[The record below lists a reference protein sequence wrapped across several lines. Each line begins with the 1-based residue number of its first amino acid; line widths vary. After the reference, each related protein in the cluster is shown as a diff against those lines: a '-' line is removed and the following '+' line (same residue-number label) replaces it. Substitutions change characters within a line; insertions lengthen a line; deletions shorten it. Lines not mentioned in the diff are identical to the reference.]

1 MLHYICIF
9 INIFLEGWTLSITK
23 YLFDALNNGT
33 ELYPPMQGA
42 LPVNS
47 YDILQG
53 KINSNRFLTLAE
65 DMRIT
70 ADTDI
75 LIVAKSVNTTVAG
88 GIYSSSSPALLK
100 GLYYIPAVLHTDG
113 TLSFTENRLPYFNE
127 EFLEGDIVFGDCA
140 RAHGY
145 FGANPRLISAIY
157 ANGTWEAYIRLATAY
172 FEEVCGVPY
181 NECYITNRADNSSF
195 IFDQNC
201 YIIPARPVKGTKP
214 MLRLYARIFKAGVPN
229 KLYGDLCAGNDED
242 ISFIT
247 LSAEEKAE
255 FIRKVSTNWIINSA
269 LARVPARPIII
280 GSDMSPSLRLAE
292 TGDDLASYWA
302 EVKSSV
308 QSLPAYN
315 TDNLSPDGIF
325 AGCAR
330 RYGVSFSSV
339 NGCID
344 RIYRELSALSVLND
358 RVVNEVKKHEGLIT
372 FPVKEGKRITFAA
385 SQTLMKCEELEKTL
399 RERRMEWE
407 MFIGQLPR
415 RVRTFGGL
423 ASVREERKR
432 LFTQFMT
439 ETDTFID
446 PEMSPQQILNAFT
459 DMAAKN
465 NALMKETALKKQLLD
480 TIGEYSEYGI
490 DFFSDKSEEDTF
502 LCTEQDINRL
512 IMKKVTP
519 TMFWLAVHYYECIWA
534 SDPENNPYTLSPVII
549 APYQKIAE
557 QFEEFD
563 SIPLLILDHA
573 DSISPEYACGLF
585 ALAKTAILICDGEGA
600 SPKRTLPAGTDI
612 LLAIRSGAVAY
623 ADEYCALEE
632 KGLSVSFNSVAD
644 CFRS

>member
-1 MLHYICIF
+1 M
-9 INIFLEGWTLSITK
+9 SITK

-53 KINSNRFLTLAE
+53 KINSNRFVTLAE

-70 ADTDI
+70 GDTEV

-88 GIYSSSSPALLK
+88 GIYSSSSPAFLK
-100 GLYYIPAVLHTDG
+100 GLYYIPAVLHNDG
-113 TLSFTENRLPYFNE
+113 TFSFTENRLPYFNE
-127 EFLEGDIVFGDCA
+127 EFLAGDTVFGNA
-140 RAHGY
+140 ERANGY
-145 FGANPRLISAIY
+145 FAANPRLISAIY

-181 NECYITNRADNSSF
+181 NECYITNRADDSSF

-201 YIIPARPVKGTKP
+201 YIIPARPVKGVKP
-214 MLRLYARIFKAGVPN
+214 MLRLYARIFKAGMPN
-229 KLYGDLCAGNDED
+229 KLYRDLCEGKDD
-242 ISFIT
+242 DVSFIT
-247 LSAEEKAE
+247 LTAEEKAD

-269 LARVPARPIII
+269 LARVPARPIIV
-280 GSDMSPSLRLAE
+280 GSDISPSLRLAE
-292 TGDDLASYWA
+292 TGDDLASYWS

-315 TDNLSPDGIF
+315 TDSLSPDGIF

-344 RIYRELSALSVLND
+344 RIYRELSSLSLLND
-358 RVVNEVKKHEGLIT
+358 RVVNEVKKHPGLIT

-385 SQTLMKCEELEKTL
+385 SQTLMKCEELEKAL

-407 MFIGQLPR
+407 VFINQLPR

-423 ASVREERKR
+423 SSVREERKR
-432 LFTQFMT
+432 LFTEFMT
-439 ETDTFID
+439 DIDTFIN
-446 PEMSPQQILNAFT
+446 PEMSPQQILSAFT

-465 NALMKETALKKQLLD
+465 SALMKETALKKQLLD

-490 DFFSDKSEEDTF
+490 DLFSDDGEEDTF

-519 TMFWLAVHYYECIWA
+519 TMFWLSVHYYECIWA
-534 SDPENNPYTLSPVII
+534 SDPEGNPYTLSPVII
-549 APYQKIAE
+549 APYEKIAE

-563 SIPLLILDHA
+563 SIPLLVLDHA
-573 DSISPEYACGLF
+573 DSISPEYAGGLF
-585 ALAKTAILICDGEGA
+585 ALAKTAILICDGSGA
-600 SPKRTLPAGTDI
+600 APARTLPTGTDI

-623 ADEYCALEE
+623 ADEYGALRE
-632 KGLSVSFNSVAD
+632 KGLSVSSNSVAD

>member
-1 MLHYICIF
+1 M
-9 INIFLEGWTLSITK
+9 SITK

-33 ELYPPMQGA
+33 DLYPSMNGA
-42 LPVNS
+42 VPVNS

-53 KINSNRFLTLAE
+53 KINSNRFATMAE

-70 ADTDI
+70 ADMDVVI
-75 LIVAKSVNTTVAG
+75 IAKAVNTSVAG
-88 GIYSSSSPALLK
+88 GIYSSSSPAHLK

-113 TLSFTENRLPYFNE
+113 TFSFTENRLPYFNE
-127 EFLEGDIVFGDCA
+127 EFLAGDTVFGNRE
-140 RAHGY
+140 RANCY
-145 FGANPRLISAIY
+145 FASNPRLISAIY
-157 ANGTWEAYIRLATAY
+157 GNGTWEAYIRLATAY

-181 NECYITNRADNSSF
+181 NECYITNRADDSSF
-195 IFDQNC
+195 ILDQNC
-201 YIIPARPVKGTKP
+201 YIVPARPVKHVKP

-229 KLYGDLCAGNDED
+229 KLYGDLCEGNDEEV
-242 ISFIT
+242 SFIT
-247 LSAEEKAE
+247 LAPDEKTD
-255 FIRKVSTNWIINSA
+255 FIRKVATNWIINSA
-269 LARVPARPIII
+269 LARLPARPIVI

-292 TGDDLASYWA
+292 TNGDLASYWT

-315 TDNLSPDGIF
+315 TADISSDSF
-325 AGCAR
+325 FTACAN
-330 RYGVSFSSV
+330 RYGVSFSSTT
-339 NGCID
+339 GCMD

-358 RVVNEVKKHEGLIT
+358 RVVNEVKKHPGLVT
-372 FPVKEGKRITFAA
+372 FPVKEGKRVTFSA
-385 SQTLMKCEELEKTL
+385 SQTLLKCEELEKML

-407 MFIGQLPR
+407 VFISRLPR
-415 RVRTFGGL
+415 KLRTFGGL
-423 ASVREERKR
+423 ASVREERKK
-432 LFTQFMT
+432 LFTQFMNDN
-439 ETDTFID
+439 DTFIN
-446 PEMSPQQILNAFT
+446 PEMTPQQILNAFT

-465 NALMKETALKKQLLD
+465 TALMKETAAKKQLLD

-490 DFFSDKSEEDTF
+490 DFFSDDGSEDTF

-519 TMFWLAVHYYECIWA
+519 TRVWLAVPSSECLWA
-534 SDPENNPYTLSPVII
+534 SNPEGNPYTLSPVII

-585 ALAKTAILICDGEGA
+585 ALAKTAILICDGGDSCPE
-600 SPKRTLPAGTDI
+600 RTLSAGTDV

-623 ADEYCALEE
+623 VDEYSTLCE
-632 KGLSVSFNSVAD
+632 KGLSVTNCSVAD